1 MSSNELVEQIMAQVI
16 ARVATPEHEVLPKTT
31 HQIRE
36 TAMAEKSCTLTEF
49 VGTAIGDTV
58 GLVIANVDSALLD
71 AMKLEKRY
79 RSIGILGARIGA
91 GPHIMAADEAVKA
104 TNTEVISIELP
115 RDTKGGAG
123 HGSLILLGGNDVS
136 DVKRGIEVAL
146 KELDRTFGDVYANEA
161 GHLELQYTA
170 RASYALE
177 KAFGAPLGRACG
189 VIVGAPAAVGVLM
202 ADTALKSA
210 NVDVVASQLPPLKAP
225 ATATKSFLII
235 SGDSGAVRQAVISHA
250 KSVKPC
256 FRLSAI
262 HRKTIALPTSEF
274 SEADL

>member
-16 ARVATPEHEVLPKTT
+16 ARVATPEHEVLPETT
-31 HQIRE
+31 HQTRE

-146 KELDRTFGDVYANEA
+146 KNSIG
-161 GHLELQYTA
+161 
-170 RASYALE
+170 
-177 KAFGAPLGRACG
+177 PLAMSMPTKPDILSCN
-189 VIVGAPAAVGVLM
+189 IPPAPAMHWKKRLVHHWDGLA
-202 ADTALKSA
+202 AL
-210 NVDVVASQLPPLKAP
+210 
-225 ATATKSFLII
+225 
-235 SGDSGAVRQAVISHA
+235 
-250 KSVKPC
+250 
-256 FRLSAI
+256 LSA
-262 HRKTIALPTSEF
+262 LQPLWVF
-274 SEADL
+274 

>member
-1 MSSNELVEQIMAQVI
+1 MSSNELVKQIMAQVI

-123 HGSLILLGGNDVS
+123 HGSLILLGLAMSMPTKPDILSCN
-136 DVKRGIEVAL
+136 I
-146 KELDRTFGDVYANEA
+146 
-161 GHLELQYTA
+161 
-170 RASYALE
+170 
-177 KAFGAPLGRACG
+177 PP
-189 VIVGAPAAVGVLM
+189 APAMHWKKRLVHHWDGLA
-202 ADTALKSA
+202 AL
-210 NVDVVASQLPPLKAP
+210 
-225 ATATKSFLII
+225 
-235 SGDSGAVRQAVISHA
+235 
-250 KSVKPC
+250 
-256 FRLSAI
+256 LSAL
-262 HRKTIALPTSEF
+262 RLLWVF
-274 SEADL
+274 